1 MRQILLYNG
10 LLCSRPVDSLI
21 EFARI
26 FGLGVWGASLY
37 LPMFTSCDP
46 DHELFRY
53 LQHQLYA
60 TDKALFY

>member
-10 LLCSRPVDSLI
+10 LLCSRPVDLLI

-53 LQHQLYA
+53 LQH
-60 TDKALFY
+60 